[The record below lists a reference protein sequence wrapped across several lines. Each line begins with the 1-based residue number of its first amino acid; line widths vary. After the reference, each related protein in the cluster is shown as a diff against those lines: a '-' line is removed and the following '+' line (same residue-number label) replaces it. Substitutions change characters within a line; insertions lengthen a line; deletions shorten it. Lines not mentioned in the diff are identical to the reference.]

1 MPVLNCTELFVFI
14 VNIYILP
21 DNLVTTPSNSVTFLC
36 TALPQ
41 TITGVQ
47 WLVNDTLF
55 EDIDNTDITAG
66 FQTELGGIGTLNITN
81 TPLAYNETR
90 ITCIAELASGQEEAT
105 VSLQIQVLAHG
116 FNLLMYNSFIHRSS
130 L

>member
-1 MPVLNCTELFVFI
+1 MHSTQCEFFFVFI
-14 VNIYILP
+14 VNIFP
-21 DNLVTTPSNSVTFLC
+21 DNLVTTPSNNVSFLC

-105 VSLQIQVLAHG
+105 VSLLIQG
-116 FNLLMYNSFIHRSS
+116 
-130 L
+130 